1 MVLLYPVMT
10 SRHQMVNA
18 MRHVWG
24 GYTAYGW
31 GHDTVRPLSRSFFD
45 WVGLGVTILDSL
57 GTLHLMGMDE
67 EFDEAVEWVS
77 NQMLDVNLCI
87 DASFFETT
95 IRALGG
101 LLSAASMSGRDEL
114 FEAAAK
120 LGDRYRLAFKLD
132 DEVSVED
139 ITKQGQSSFIVP
151 EQLNVC
157 SGKDSL
163 KGKGSST
170 LARLGSASLELK
182 MLTHVTQDLRFSAI
196 ADKTLIAIQ
205 DATVNKT
212 LDQRYFPRSEITQLR
227 SERKAVNSGRI
238 TVGAEADSYFE
249 YLLKQWILTGKK
261 ETHLAI
267 LFNGAME
274 SMFELLVKET
284 TGPKS
289 LMFISTA
296 VKYDRVNKTEPTK
309 SHHDAKALQ
318 MEHLSCFAPGML
330 ALAMHELPIELV
342 DLRWARG
349 AIELGRT
356 CREMYRVTK
365 SGLSGE
371 VYRFFVDDKKKPK
384 NSEIEVVSP
393 HGEYSPLRPEAVES
407 FFYLFFYT
415 GDVKYRQWALELFEA
430 LESKAKGERGFCSIK
445 NVHNYDTEPEHKDET
460 ESFFMAET
468 LKYLYL
474 MFSPRPLAHELLT
487 KWVFTTEAHPLPRL
501 SEHPHLHSH
510 HNLMMQQGA
519 AVWEHVECRRLEL
532 ESGWDRRER
541 DEALSGASQR
551 LEGGDDD
558 RVNRTDTRKG
568 RGRRLS
574 EKGKGRRRYEQLM
587 RMSDDYDWGF
597 KQEKQRRRM
606 TSKRQRN

>member
-1 MVLLYPVMT
+1 
-10 SRHQMVNA
+10 
-18 MRHVWG
+18 
-24 GYTAYGW
+24 
-31 GHDTVRPLSRSFFD
+31 
-45 WVGLGVTILDSL
+45 
-57 GTLHLMGMDE
+57 
-67 EFDEAVEWVS
+67 
-77 NQMLDVNLCI
+77 MLDVNLCI

-101 LLSAASMSGRDEL
+101 LLSAASISGRDEL

-132 DEVSVED
+132 DRVTVDD
-139 ITKQGQSSFIVP
+139 ILKHSSSFIVP
-151 EQLNVC
+151 EKVNVC

-163 KGKGSST
+163 KKVQGKSSST

-212 LDQRYFPRSEITQLR
+212 LDQRYFPRSEITELR
-227 SERKAVNSGRI
+227 SNRKTVNSGRI

-261 ETHLAI
+261 ETHLAF

-284 TGPKS
+284 TGPKN

-296 VKYDRVNKTEPTK
+296 FKYHRENTTEATK
-309 SHHDAKALQ
+309 DNHRQDAQAQ
-318 MEHLSCFAPGML
+318 MEHLSCFTPGML

-342 DLRWARG
+342 DMRWARG

-356 CREMYRVTK
+356 CREMHRVTK

-371 VYRFFVDDKKKPK
+371 LYQFLVDDKTKSK
-384 NSEIEVVSP
+384 NSEIEVVSAD
-393 HGEYSPLRPEAVES
+393 GEYSLLRPEAVES

-430 LESKAKGERGFCSIK
+430 IESKARGERGFCSITK
-445 NVHNYDTEPEHKDET
+445 VHNYDTEPQHKDET

-487 KWVFTTEAHPLPRL
+487 KWVLTTEAHPLPRL
-501 SEHPHLHSH
+501 NEHPHLHSH
-510 HNLMMQQGA
+510 HNLEMQQA
-519 AVWEHVECRRLEL
+519 AEVWEHVECRRLEL

-541 DEALSGASQR
+541 DEVLGRDYQR
-551 LEGGDDD
+551 LEGDGD
-558 RVNRTDTRKG
+558 RVTRANK

-574 EKGKGRRRYEQLM
+574 VKEKGRRRRLSEWEKGRRRYEQIKK
-587 RMSDDYDWGF
+587 MS
-597 KQEKQRRRM
+597 KK
-606 TSKRQRN
+606 SKTKNT